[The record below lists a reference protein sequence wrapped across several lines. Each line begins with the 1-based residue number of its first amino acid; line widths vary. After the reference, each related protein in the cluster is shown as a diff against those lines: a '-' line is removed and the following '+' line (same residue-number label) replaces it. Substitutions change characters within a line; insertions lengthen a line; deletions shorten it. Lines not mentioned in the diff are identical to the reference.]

1 MNAFRLWIAH
11 PGRHGLRGMLLL
23 HEPHANVY
31 SATDQPKAKVLQA
44 TRIIMESIYSLTATS
59 YDPTLL
65 PKQCVGYWAATGRF
79 LCRMY
84 LASLKQDHL
93 DDAMAIR
100 NEIDIIWSAICGV
113 SIDYVL
119 CA

>member
-1 MNAFRLWIAH
+1 
-11 PGRHGLRGMLLL
+11 MLLL

-31 SATDQPKAKVLQA
+31 SATDQSKAKVLQA
-44 TRIIMESIYSLTATS
+44 ARIVMESIYSLTATS

-84 LASLKQDHL
+84 LACLKQNHL
-93 DDAMAIR
+93 EDAMVIR
-100 NEIDIIWSAICGV
+100 NEIDVIRLAICTV
-113 SIDYVL
+113 SLTDPIPVL
-119 CA
+119 ATESHAP